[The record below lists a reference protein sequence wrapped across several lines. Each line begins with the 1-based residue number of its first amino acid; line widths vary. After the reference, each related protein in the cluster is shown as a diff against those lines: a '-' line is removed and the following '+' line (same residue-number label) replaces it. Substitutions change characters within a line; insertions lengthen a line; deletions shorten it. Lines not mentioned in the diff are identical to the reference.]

1 MQLSIDCGLS
11 NVKLVFAT
19 LRGGVTAT
27 ATYPSLGPVDGD
39 QLRSFLFMEQKQ
51 PADFSRIVVTGGQS
65 ARLPDHLDGVA
76 LTKIGEVEAVGRGGL
91 ALAREDLHR
100 QAPRSA
106 LVVSCGSGTAMI
118 AARRAEVRHS
128 TGSAVGGGT
137 LAGLGRLLLDTSNVF
152 EIDELAQRGDPSK
165 LDLTLLDATGGS
177 FAALP
182 SDTTAV
188 NFGKLAYAE
197 QSAGHS
203 REDTAAALVTM
214 IAQTIAMVAINAAK
228 AERLPAI
235 ILVGFLPSL
244 PSMAKQLNRVA
255 GWFGARMTIPQRGGY
270 ATAIGA
276 LIAAG
281 RTR

>member
-11 NVKLVFAT
+11 NIKLVFASA
-19 LRGGVTAT
+19 RGAVTGA
-27 ATYPSLGPVDGD
+27 AAYPSHGPVDAD
-39 QLRSFLFMEQKQ
+39 QLRALLAVENKQ
-51 PADFSRIVVTGGQS
+51 PSDFARIAVTGGQS
-65 ARLPDHLDGVA
+65 ANLPDQLDGVA
-76 LTKIGEVEAVGRGGL
+76 LSKIGEVEAVGRGGL
-91 ALAREDLHR
+91 ALVREELLR
-100 QAPRSA
+100 EAPRSA

-137 LAGLGRLLLDTSNVF
+137 LAGLGRLLLGTSNVLD
-152 EIDELAQRGDPSK
+152 IDALAQHGDPSK

-182 SDTTAV
+182 ADTTAV

-197 QSAGHS
+197 RTAGHS
-203 REDTAAALVTM
+203 REDLAAALVTM

-235 ILVGFLPSL
+235 VLVGFLPSL
-244 PSMAKQLNRVA
+244 PSMALQLNRVA
-255 GWFGARMTIPQRGGY
+255 GWFGARVAIPARGGY

-276 LIAAG
+276 LLAVNQS
-281 RTR
+281 R